1 MQSIQP
7 PSNLQK
13 SYIVCSTGRSGS
25 TLLCK
30 TLEKLGSCG
39 NPEEFFHNE
48 QVKKIK
54 QKNDIDY
61 FVYYCNSILEKGTT
75 KNGIFG
81 MKMHWW
87 QLVDFLRLARQL
99 SAFQDKQDLEIL
111 NAIFPELKFI
121 YIWRRNMAQQAI
133 STVKALQ
140 TKQWVNPIENVE
152 TKTQQQSLHKQKLIF
167 QPLKIYRWEQSFED
181 QNQRWRNFF
190 KNNLLKHYEL
200 VYEDFVPAFD
210 REMANVL
217 AYLDLELSNDKI
229 EMATQKQ
236 ANEIDRQFLQRYNKI
251 PKLALKILYK
261 LKKLR
266 SRKEEA

>member
-30 TLEKLGSCG
+30 TLDKIGNCG

-48 QVKKIK
+48 QIKKIK
-54 QKNDIDY
+54 QKNDVDY
-61 FVYYCNSILEKGTT
+61 FVYYCNFILEKGTT
-75 KNGIFG
+75 ENGIFG

-99 SAFQDKQDLEIL
+99 SIFQDKQDLEIL
-111 NAIFPELKFI
+111 NAIFPNLKFI
-121 YIWRRNMAQQAI
+121 YIWRRDMAQQAI
-133 STVKALQ
+133 STIKALQ
-140 TKQWVNPIENVE
+140 TKQWVNPIENAE
-152 TKTQQQSLHKQKLIF
+152 AKIQQSQPKQNLIF

-181 QNQRWRNFF
+181 QNRRWRNFF
-190 KNNLLKHYEL
+190 KDNSLAHYEL

-210 REMANVL
+210 REMENIIS
-217 AYLDLELSNDKI
+217 YLDLNLPANKI

-236 ANEIDRQFLQRYNKI
+236 ANAIDRQFLKRYSRI
-251 PKLALKILYK
+251 PKLALKVLYN
-261 LKKLR
+261 LKKRL
-266 SRKEEA
+266 S